1 MDKETKALIDF
12 YDNQIKDLKS
22 QKNQA
27 LNDCDLL
34 QHKLDKIEKY
44 IKGHQIFGRRYG
56 KTLYADSLN
65 NILQIIKGED
75 K

>member
-1 MDKETKALIDF
+1 MSKEINALIDF
-12 YDNQIKDLKS
+12 YDNKIKDLEN
-22 QKNQA
+22 KNKEKQ
-27 LNDCDLL
+27 D
-34 QHKLDKIEKY
+34 KLDKIKKY
-44 IKGHQIFGRRYG
+44 IKGHQIFGMRYG